1 MRLTTP
7 LDSAKAASFDRM
19 FPAVNAV
26 SSSDLHSLMVVQHD
40 TVLYERYATGH
51 SAEELHICW
60 SATKTFTALAVG
72 LAQAEGLLDVHA
84 PLLQYLPKSEL
95 PDTLS
100 DPRWQTLTLHHV
112 LSMCSG
118 LEADNSASVR
128 ASHSA
133 RSAR

>member
-19 FPAVNAV
+19 FPAVNGV

-51 SAEELHICW
+51 SADELHICW

-72 LAQAEGLLDVHA
+72 LAPAALVQDEQTDL
-84 PLLQYLPKSEL
+84 SEAL
-95 PDTLS
+95 GS
-100 DPRWQTLTLHHV
+100 EVQT
-112 LSMCSG
+112 
-118 LEADNSASVR
+118 E
-128 ASHSA
+128 SA
-133 RSAR
+133 RAMPHRIVLPLP